1 MIPNV
6 PDQQLAVQNPST
18 AMQQMNNFLQDSSLP
33 LEDRFEIMNS
43 VFTRCMQIFE
53 IRGRKLDQQI
63 THLTNEVRHL
73 QDNNE
78 NLQHQLEAIEA
89 EKYKEKLIKDY
100 QNSAGIINNIVLA
113 TGLTLSFIN
122 PINTPASVLALG
134 MSHLYQKSEVS
145 NHLRLLEAFEQE
157 YRTNH
162 PNCSRLEA
170 LKYADNKVR
179 ETIQELANL
188 DTPNAA
194 SVDGSDYA

>member
-1 MIPNV
+1 MIPNAL
-6 PDQQLAVQNPST
+6 DQQLAVQNPST
-18 AMQQMNNFLQDSSLP
+18 AMQQMNNFLQDSNLS
-33 LEDRFEIMNS
+33 LEDRFEIMNN
-43 VFTRCMQIFE
+43 VFISCMQIF
-53 IRGRKLDQQI
+53 GRVEGKLNQQI
-63 THLTNEVRHL
+63 TRLTNEVRHL

-89 EKYKEKLIKDY
+89 EQYKEKLIKDY

-122 PINTPASVLALG
+122 PINMPASVLALG
-134 MSHLYQKSEVS
+134 VSHLYQKSEVS
-145 NHLRLLEAFEQE
+145 NDLRLLEAFEQE